1 MLTSSSRKSNGE
13 RTKVLIED
21 AVRCFNIL
29 CCCVCVAFTTAIYS
43 ALLTIKVVFTSI
55 LVRRN
60 FIIFKDFKKSLI
72 PGATNGC
79 RTTTYYVQV
88 YFCLIFTALF
98 NTVKLLLLLRTAVNE
113 RVREQG

>member
-1 MLTSSSRKSNGE
+1 ML
-13 RTKVLIED
+13 L
-21 AVRCFNIL
+21 
-29 CCCVCVAFTTAIYS
+29 CVAFTTAIYS

-79 RTTTYYVQV
+79 RTTARTMILILKPHTTKTYVQV
-88 YFCLIFTALF
+88 YFCLTFTALF